1 MSASLPP
8 TRGDQHPAVR
18 RLALVVS
25 QLIAGW
31 HNWRNARDERRP
43 VRSKTVASRQATILF
58 TDVAG
63 FSLRMA
69 SRSQAEVVASL
80 DRYFEILSA
89 CVYRNGG
96 RVDKFIGDGM
106 MAVFDEADSAVQAA
120 REIQAE
126 VARFNTIQLA
136 RRRCSFPT
144 RIAVDTGPVIV
155 MRGAL
160 SAYPG
165 QGQTVLGQAVNV
177 AAHLAQLAPPERVFV
192 SQSTCALLR
201 THNANGCEKEQL
213 LVVKGQPEPMVVYEL
228 CG

>member
-1 MSASLPP
+1 MNASLPP
-8 TRGDQHPAVR
+8 TRRDQHPAVR
-18 RLALVVS
+18 RLALVLS

-31 HNWRNARDERRP
+31 NSWRNAREERWP
-43 VRSKTVASRQATILF
+43 ASPNPVASRQATILF

-69 SRSQAEVVASL
+69 SRAQAEVVASL

-106 MAVFDEADSAVQAA
+106 MAVFDEADRAVQAA

-126 VARFNTIQLA
+126 VARFNTVQLA

-155 MRGAL
+155 IAL
-160 SAYPG
+160 SAHPDR
-165 QGQTVLGQAVNV
+165 GQTVLGQAVNV

-201 THNANGCEKEQL
+201 NGNGCQKEQR
-213 LVVKGQPEPMVVYEL
+213 LVVKGQPEPIVVFEL